1 MIPSKKECILII
13 RWKVSVHLEI
23 KAAALALLQLQE
35 LLFQAVYI
43 FLLYYWRNAAIEP
56 EANPLALAFKKRSA
70 LCARAHPSLAHDKQN
85 IAEYLALKKVSGS
98 LWISASYTDL
108 QK

>member
-1 MIPSKKECILII
+1 MEECILII

-35 LLFQAVYI
+35 LLFQAVNI
-43 FLLYYWRNAAIEP
+43 FLLYYWRNAAIKP
-56 EANPLALAFKKRSA
+56 EANPLALAFQKRSV

-85 IAEYLALKKVSGS
+85 IAEVFSSKKIIPAS
-98 LWISASYTDL
+98 L
-108 QK
+108 